1 MTDSSRPAPQIPN
14 SAHVSEAIESGIA
27 AEARGEAASA
37 ERLFR
42 KALDI
47 DPESASARMNLGI
60 VLQGRG
66 DSMAAAAEHARA
78 VALDPSH
85 AHAHYNLGLAHLE
98 LGDYPSAECGF
109 REALRLRPE
118 FPEAWVA
125 LADALESIGR
135 DGDALAALE
144 SAIAQRP
151 NYVGAMFNA
160 GILLRKLGRLDEAEA
175 RLRGVPENHP
185 EYSNALTALAAILRD
200 QGRICDAVAIMGMV
214 MDRNP
219 DSAIP
224 MSEYL
229 FTLGFSDRL
238 SAEALFAEHLWTG
251 CRIEARTS
259 SWRAAFVNTPQ
270 SDRLLNIGYL
280 SGDFRGHSV
289 AVFTEFLFERHR
301 RDRVQVHAYSST
313 PNPDA
318 MTANFIAAADVW
330 RDVRG
335 QTDIAVANAILEDRI
350 DILVDLSGHTSS
362 GRPVVLAG
370 RAAPVQMTWLG
381 YVGSTGLT
389 RVDYRITDPVADPP
403 GMTEAL
409 HTERLL
415 RLPHSQWCF
424 RPPQAVR
431 DVTVS
436 REPSNEVFTFGSFN
450 QFAKISDATIALWI
464 AALRAAPAARLR
476 VVGVPRGSATDS
488 LVGKLTR
495 AHIDRSRYDLV
506 ERVSLANYYGQYRHV
521 DASLDSTPYSG
532 GTTTCDAFWMGVPVV
547 TLAGARSMSRSSAS
561 LLATVGL
568 GDLIAQSS
576 EDIAAI
582 ASRLVSQGQWGTK
595 SRMALHERFIDS
607 PLMNEQ
613 GFTNA
618 LEALFR
624 TAWHEW
630 CSLHPFKH
638 A

>member
-185 EYSNALTALAAILRD
+185 EYSNAMTALAAILRD

-301 RDRVQVHAYSST
+301 RDRVRVHAYSST

-630 CSLHPFKH
+630 CSLHPLKH
-638 A
+638 D